1 MTALIDRESLVAF
14 LWLLGAVVTDMG
26 AIYALVC
33 SHGFRRLPWAGASIV
48 AIFLSFFCLRH
59 SVLVIPLAVAYA
71 LWCVFGIFGTLLLG
85 RLFFGQRLSRA
96 QGIGVALLTLGVLCM
111 SLS

>member
-1 MTALIDRESLVAF
+1 MGALIDGESLAAF
-14 LWLLGAVVTDMG
+14 AWLIGAVATDMV
-26 AIYALVC
+26 AIYALVR
-33 SHGFRRLPWAGASIV
+33 SHGFRRLLWAALSIA

-59 SVLVIPLAVAYA
+59 AVLVIPLAVAYA

-85 RLFFGQRLSRA
+85 RVFFGQRLSRA
-96 QGIGVALLTLGVLCM
+96 QAVGVALLTLGVLCM